1 MPVLVQLADSVIAN
15 KFPLSDKTL
24 SLGRS
29 ADNDVQIDDRAVSG
43 HHAWIEPVKDEQDE
57 ERVRYRLVDLNS
69 TNGSFLNEKKVSEEW
84 LRHNDMIRIG
94 WVTFKFI
101 DETQQT
107 FEETTKVHKSWIPGI
122 YYTK

>member
-15 KFPLSDKTL
+15 KFPLSDKTI
-24 SLGRS
+24 SIGRS
-29 ADNDVQIDDRAVSG
+29 SDNEVQIDDRAVSG
-43 HHAWIEPVKDEQDE
+43 HHAWIEAVKDEENE
-57 ERVRYRLVDLNS
+57 ELIRYRLIDLNS

-94 WVTFKFI
+94 WVNFKFI
-101 DETQQT
+101 DETQQI
-107 FEETTKVHKSWIPGI
+107 FEETTKVHKSWIPGV